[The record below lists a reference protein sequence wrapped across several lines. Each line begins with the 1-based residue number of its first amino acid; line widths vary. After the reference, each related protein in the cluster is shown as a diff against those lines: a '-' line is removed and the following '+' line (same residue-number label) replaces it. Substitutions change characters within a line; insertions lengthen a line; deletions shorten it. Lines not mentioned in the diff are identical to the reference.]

1 MTSRHRVL
9 AESHQKQEET
19 ARVSSNTSRKPPG
32 RSSRAHDSANTV
44 CISTYRRTVL
54 NQQTVQVQTRTLLI
68 LALGEAKAGEWAF
81 RVSLWLPGE
90 FKADW
95 TKNLTLAWEREGEG
109 LLSGWKMNK

>member
-1 MTSRHRVL
+1 
-9 AESHQKQEET
+9 
-19 ARVSSNTSRKPPG
+19 
-32 RSSRAHDSANTV
+32 
-44 CISTYRRTVL
+44 
-54 NQQTVQVQTRTLLI
+54 LI